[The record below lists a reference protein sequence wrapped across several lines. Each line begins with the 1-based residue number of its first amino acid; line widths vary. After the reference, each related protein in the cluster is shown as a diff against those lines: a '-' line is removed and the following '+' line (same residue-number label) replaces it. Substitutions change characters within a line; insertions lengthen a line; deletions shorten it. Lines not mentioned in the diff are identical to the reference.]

1 MEAPTQPGESV
12 SPFLITHERGPMTRQ
27 VRNAVLAEGGE
38 AAWSAL
44 LATVSPAC
52 RARFSRPIGYFEWV
66 ESPLAL
72 ELHRARQAQLGEEF
86 VAARGEEAA
95 REMLSGAHA
104 WILRIATPGML
115 IQALPRLLAFYY
127 RGPEGRVLTLE
138 GTEADLE
145 LRADGYFEAWYD
157 AGIGTFLKVA
167 LEMAG
172 AKGPEV
178 DHRRI
183 DGDTHRYHLRWSR

>member
-1 MEAPTQPGESV
+1 MEASAPSGGST
-12 SPFLITHERGPMTRQ
+12 SPYLITHERGPMTRQ
-27 VRNAVLAEGGE
+27 VMNAVLAEGGE

-115 IQALPRLLAFYY
+115 IHAFPRLLSFYY
-127 RGPEGRVLTLE
+127 QGPIGRVLKLE
-138 GTEADLE
+138 GSEAELE

-157 AGIGTFLKVA
+157 AGIGAFIKVA
-167 LEMAG
+167 LGMAG
-172 AKGPEV
+172 AKAPVV
-178 DHRRI
+178 DYQRI